1 MMVYM
6 NKLKQILFVLAV
18 TSIITVIAGCV
29 GNGDIKNAIDTW
41 NKIKAKQEQFE
52 IAWNNAASSFNTNS
66 NSNDLNDLKRSA
78 QQSNNFLQ
86 SAQKLVEEEDSLIS
100 EFSETTAKLTGDAKK
115 YANDVLINI
124 REAHNNRVKAVSE
137 LQYLILIRQDATRAI
152 ESADIDK
159 STALI
164 NDMKKS
170 SANIVTYQ
178 SKYIEYYSRAN
189 DAMEKLKAL
198 Q

>member
-18 TSIITVIAGCV
+18 TSIITIIAGCV

-66 NSNDLNDLKRSA
+66 NDLNDLKRSA

-100 EFSETTAKLTGDAKK
+100 EFSETTVKLTGDAKK

-124 REAHNNRVKAVSE
+124 REAHNNHVKAVSE